1 MTTAIL
7 SALPEEQAG
16 LLQNLQHARRHVH
29 GGRVFWQGLLSD
41 RPVVLALSGMG
52 KVAAATTA
60 TVLVERIACA
70 RV

>member
-29 GGRVFWQGLLSD
+29 GGRVFWQG
-41 RPVVLALSGMG
+41 R
-52 KVAAATTA
+52 
-60 TVLVERIACA
+60 
-70 RV
+70 